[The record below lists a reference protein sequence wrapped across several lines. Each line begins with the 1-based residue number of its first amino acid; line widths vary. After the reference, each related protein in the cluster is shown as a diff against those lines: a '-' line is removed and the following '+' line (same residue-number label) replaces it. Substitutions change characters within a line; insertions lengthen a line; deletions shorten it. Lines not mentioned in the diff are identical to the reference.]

1 MWTTVRHIFRTAPVT
16 ASIIFLCSGLLAW
29 IYYLVLFEGVDYRI
43 AQEQLGVPLK
53 FVMPGGQ
60 NGPTEIE
67 IGLIK
72 LWDGE
77 WWRVI
82 LAGLHHGGS
91 MTSGLIHL
99 VMNCLGLWYLGQLL
113 EYRIGSL
120 RMVLLFVSSLVVS
133 MLPEFLMGSTAVGMS
148 GAICAMFGYLLVL
161 RHYDSYILEMLPDQV
176 VRIMLIWLVAC
187 IPATYFDILQIA
199 NLAHFSG
206 LAYGYLAARVAYA
219 QTPWR
224 VPARAGFWAAHLL
237 IPIGLYAVVH
247 PVWNAGY
254 HWHLGTSNSLSRQD
268 RIMHLR
274 QAVAINPQ
282 LDPAW
287 VELSSQYFISG
298 NQHDAWTA
306 ILQGVHNNPSSTAA
320 IRKAA
325 FMGQLFQTPEN
336 RKLARKILDDVFDD
350 DAPAWAEKLMAQAP
364 ASDQLRIN
372 FTLPTDP
379 QKKYRIGEPV
389 TLPVPDQI
397 DPNPQNGPLA
407 PPDPDEADS
416 AAVGTAT

>member
-1 MWTTVRHIFRTAPVT
+1 MWTTVRQIFRTAPVT
-16 ASIIFLCSGLLAW
+16 ASIIFICSALLAW
-29 IYYLVLFEGVDYRI
+29 IFYLVLFEEANYRV

-60 NGPTEIE
+60 NGTPEVE

-82 LAGLHHGGS
+82 IAGLHHGGS

-99 VMNCLGLWYLGQLL
+99 VLNCLGLWYLGQLV

-120 RMVLLFVSSLVVS
+120 RMALLFTTSLVVS
-133 MLPEFLMGSTAVGMS
+133 MLPEFLVGSAAVGMS
-148 GAICAMFGYLLVL
+148 GAICALFGYLLVL
-161 RHYDSYILEMLPDQV
+161 RHHDRYILEMLPDQV

-187 IPATYFDILQIA
+187 IPATYFDILPVA

-224 VPARAGFWAAHLL
+224 VPARAGFLAAHLL

-254 HWHLGTSNSLSRQD
+254 HWHLGTSQSLARQD

-274 QAVAINPQ
+274 KAVAINPQ

-287 VELSSQYFISG
+287 VELSSQYFMSG

-325 FMGQLFQTPEN
+325 FMGRLFQTPEN
-336 RKLARKILDDVFDD
+336 RKLARRILDDVFDD
-350 DAPAWAEKLMAQAP
+350 EAPAWAERLMAQAP
-364 ASDQLRIN
+364 GSQRFH

-379 QKKYRIGEPV
+379 PNKYQIGKPVNLPEPD
-389 TLPVPDQI
+389 PI
-397 DPNPQNGPLA
+397 EPNPLNEPLA